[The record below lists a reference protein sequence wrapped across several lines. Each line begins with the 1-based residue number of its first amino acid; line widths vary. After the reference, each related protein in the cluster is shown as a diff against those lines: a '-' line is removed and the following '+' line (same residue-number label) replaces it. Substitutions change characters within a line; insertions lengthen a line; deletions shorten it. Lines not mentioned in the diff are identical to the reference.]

1 MFGTEVFAYNSNYLN
16 DVSWVDNPS
25 AVTKS
30 VGYDSD
36 NGVRS
41 CSISYLVDEMNSS
54 IYFQVLANNFGI
66 KKDSNVRL
74 YFDVSA
80 DGQNYSFFI
89 TKNGLQSNEDLS
101 KKFEAG
107 TDFSSS
113 SSADSGIYLAALDI
127 KTKASANKINISI
140 YIDDSKYELI
150 DGITL
155 NAVTTTKK
163 PTTTKIKVPSTS
175 RITTTEAKS
184 GSAAVTVVEKDETT
198 KKKSRTSK
206 GSTTKFSGSG
216 KYISSGKAE
225 IATSKYTQAGTTAK
239 SQSSDETTQSIV
251 HALEKSKR
259 VAQIQDKIMLGC
271 GVAIGAIGLI
281 LIGYA
286 IGKASDKSNKTDKSN
301 TNANT
306 DNQDD
311 EKIID
316 EDDFE
321 F

>member
-89 TKNGLQSNEDLS
+89 TKNGLQSDEDLS
-101 KKFEAG
+101 KKFDAG
-107 TDFSSS
+107 TEFSSS
-113 SSADSGIYLAALDI
+113 TSADSGIYLAALDI
-127 KTKASANKINISI
+127 KTKASTNKIDISI

-175 RITTTEAKS
+175 RIPTTEAKS
-184 GSAAVTVVEKDETT
+184 GSATVTVVDKDETT
-198 KKKSRTSK
+198 KKKSRTTK

-216 KYISSGKAE
+216 KYISSGKVE
-225 IATSKYTQAGTTAK
+225 TATSKYTQAGTTAK

-259 VAQIQDKIMLGC
+259 VAQIQDKIMLGS

-286 IGKASDKSNKTDKSN
+286 IGKASDKASKNKSN
-301 TNANT
+301 ADANT
-306 DNQDD
+306 DNPDD